1 MTDTARRL
9 PAHVPRLTPEEIA
22 NRGFASAFR
31 GISEPDVRSF
41 LRRVADEV
49 AALAERERELAA
61 EVGELRERLRH
72 PAPLSEQ
79 ELLDALGE
87 ETARVLRSAQAA
99 ADDIRKR
106 AEARAAELLRDAEQ
120 RARAAREEAEQR
132 AKAIREEAET
142 RARMLEEQ
150 ARAAADARRAEA
162 EGEAEQRREQAA
174 AAAQA
179 EIEAAR
185 EQGRAMVAEAR
196 AVRERVLADL
206 GRRRSLLQ
214 LQVDELRAGRDRLL
228 DAYRV
233 VKRTLEEATGALA
246 EVEARAAAERAA
258 AAASGAAPTGPAPV
272 AATAEEAAAAP
283 RPAGT
288 PAGSAP
294 GPSGAPA
301 EGAPE
306 VVAPEA
312 AVPEGVVAER
322 HGPEAPGPEAP
333 GPDVEALFARL
344 RAASAEPEPIEEP
357 SEPSGATD
365 AEVGPAGR
373 EAPAA
378 AEPPA
383 GEAPAAAEPPPGGPP
398 PAVAPPAGAGDRGTG
413 VSPAA
418 GDGAALTRR
427 AEVLGPLHR
436 ELERKAKRLLG
447 DDQNEVLDRLRQR
460 KRAAGIDELLPEA
473 AAQRARFV
481 EVLGAPLVAAYRA
494 GATFVGGSPDVK
506 VPAELGADLAARILE
521 PLRRA
526 VGEVLAESEAD
537 REELRG
543 RIGARYREH
552 KGRSLGDALGD
563 ALAEAWA
570 RGTFDA
576 TGPGTRLRWVPERA
590 GRCPDCDDNALEVV
604 TRGEAF
610 PTGVAHPPAHP
621 GCRCFLVVE
630 AAT

>member
-31 GISEPDVRSF
+31 GISEPEVRSF

-49 AALAERERELAA
+49 AALAKRERELTA

-72 PAPLSEQ
+72 RAPLSEQ

-120 RARAAREEAEQR
+120 RARTTREEAEQQVR
-132 AKAIREEAET
+132 AILEEAET

-150 ARAAADARRAEA
+150 ARAAADAHRAEA

-258 AAASGAAPTGPAPV
+258 AASTGAAPVGPGAR
-272 AATAEEAAAAP
+272 ATTTEEPDAAA

-288 PAGSAP
+288 PGRAGPVPPATVAEA
-294 GPSGAPA
+294 APA
-301 EGAPE
+301 PTA
-306 VVAPEA
+306 
-312 AVPEGVVAER
+312 EGVVA
-322 HGPEAPGPEAP
+322 
-333 GPDVEALFARL
+333 PDVEALFARL
-344 RAASAEPEPIEEP
+344 RAASAEPEPGEEP
-357 SEPSGATD
+357 PPGGATGAEVASPGSEP
-365 AEVGPAGR
+365 
-373 EAPAA
+373 PAA
-378 AEPPA
+378 AEPPG
-383 GEAPAAAEPPPGGPP
+383 GEAPVAAPERGGE
-398 PAVAPPAGAGDRGTG
+398 ADHDAGAGPG
-413 VSPAA
+413 VEAGSGASPVA
-418 GDGAALTRR
+418 GDGEVLARR
-427 AEVLGPLHR
+427 SEVLGPLRR

-460 KRAAGIDELLPEA
+460 KRAAGIDELLPDA
-473 AAQRARFV
+473 AVQRTKFV
-481 EVLGAPLVAAYRA
+481 EVLGPPLVAAYRA
-494 GATFVGGSPDVK
+494 GAAFVGGSPGVE
-506 VPAELGADLAARILE
+506 VPGELAADLADRILE
-521 PLRRA
+521 PLRHA

-537 REELRG
+537 PEELRA

-563 ALAEAWA
+563 ALAGAWA
-570 RGTFDA
+570 RGSFDA
-576 TGPGTRLRWVPERA
+576 AGPGMRLRWVPEQA

-630 AAT
+630 APT